1 MIRINNITLSFENEK
16 GLRKAI
22 AKKLSTMEEFE
33 FKIVKKAIDARKR
46 NEIKFVYSVD
56 VKIKNEKK
64 YLKVKDVSQVA
75 DFKYEIEKK
84 EFELRPVVVG
94 SGPAGLF
101 CALNLARAG
110 AKPIVIEQGSKALIR
125 KEKIDN
131 FFETGKL
138 DLYDNIQFGEGGAG
152 TFSDGKLTTN
162 IKDERIKYILE
173 TFVRN
178 GAEEEVLYKAKPHI
192 GTDYLINIVRNIR
205 KEIESLGGTVMF
217 NTKFLE
223 YKNVDKDKITAVLKN
238 TKTNEVF
245 DLETSHLVLAMGHS
259 ARDTFETL
267 NKNGVTM
274 EAKPF
279 SVGFRIEHLQH
290 FVNETQ
296 YNCDIANNKEQLEI
310 LGSAEYKINVHLENG
325 KGVYTFCMCP
335 GGQVVNAASEE
346 NTVLTNGMSNF
357 ARGEVNANSAVLL
370 SVDKNDYEKV
380 TGDTTVLSGIA
391 FQRYFE
397 KLSFY
402 LCWSNYNDA
411 VKKVE
416 DFLNNVTTTS
426 LGKVE
431 PTIKPNFKLV
441 NFNEFL
447 PLEICEDLK
456 QGLTLLN
463 SKIKGFTENDAIIT
477 GFETRSSSPV
487 RFYRD
492 ENYMTNVSNLYVC
505 GEGCGFAG
513 GITSSAVDGLKCA
526 EKIILNSWKN
536 DCCIVL

>member
-1 MIRINNITLSFENEK
+1 MIRINNITLNFENEK
-16 GLRKAI
+16 GLKKTI
-22 AKKLSTMEEFE
+22 SKKLNTNDEFE
-33 FKIVKKAIDARKR
+33 FVIVKKAVDARKR
-46 NEIKFVYSVD
+46 NDIKFVYSVD
-56 VKIKNEKK
+56 VNIKNEKK
-64 YLKVKDVSQVA
+64 YLKMKDVLKI
-75 DFKYEIEKK
+75 DEFKYKVEKK
-84 EFELRPVVVG
+84 DFVQRPIVVG

-110 AKPIVIEQGSKALIR
+110 AQPIVVEQGSEALIR

-131 FFETGKL
+131 FFDTGKL

-162 IKDERIKYILE
+162 IKDERIKFVLE

-178 GAEEEVLYKAKPHI
+178 GANEEVLYKAKPHI
-192 GTDYLINIVRNIR
+192 GTDYLINVVQNIR
-205 KEIESLGGTVMF
+205 REIESLGGTVMF

-223 YKNVDKDKITAVLKN
+223 YKNVSEDEIIATFENLKN
-238 TKTNEVF
+238 SECFEIKTM
-245 DLETSHLVLAMGHS
+245 HLVLAIGHS
-259 ARDTFETL
+259 SRDTFEML
-267 NKNGVTM
+267 NKNQVTM

-279 SVGFRIEHLQH
+279 SFGFRIEHLQH
-290 FVNETQ
+290 FINETQ
-296 YNCDIANNKEQLEI
+296 YNSEIANENSKLEI

-335 GGQVVNAASEE
+335 GGEVVNASSEE

-357 ARGEVNANSAVLL
+357 ARDKVNANSAVLL

-397 KLSFY
+397 KLAFEIGG
-402 LCWSNYNDA
+402 SNYNA
-411 VKKVE
+411 PVQKVE
-416 DFLNNVTTTS
+416 DFLNNIKTEN
-426 LGKVE
+426 LGKVT
-431 PTIKPNFKLV
+431 PTIKPDFKLV
-441 NFNEFL
+441 NFNEYL
-447 PLEICEDLK
+447 PKEICEDLK
-456 QGLTLLN
+456 TGLELLN
-463 SKIKGFTENDAIIT
+463 TKIKGFAENDAIIT

-492 ENYMTNVSNLYVC
+492 ENYMTNVRNLYVC

-526 EKIILNSWKN
+526 EKIIINS
-536 DCCIVL
+536 